1 MIRNN
6 INDMLLVN
14 NSLLDDIVFIDVISY
29 LKASFFT
36 NFTNS
41 SVKICFALS
50 EIELMIEFCTS
61 FFFPR
66 GKDHALVD
74 LSWTNNMLW
83 RSSER
88 IAQPQTVKRCFL
100 SLKFLMASLMLGIN
114 LFRGVQDH
122 IAIQKESKLLRHF
135 KSLFLARSSVQ

>member
-6 INDMLLVN
+6 INNMLLVN

-50 EIELMIEFCTS
+50 EIELMTEFCTS

-74 LSWTNNMLW
+74 LS
-83 RSSER
+83 
-88 IAQPQTVKRCFL
+88 
-100 SLKFLMASLMLGIN
+100 
-114 LFRGVQDH
+114 
-122 IAIQKESKLLRHF
+122 
-135 KSLFLARSSVQ
+135 